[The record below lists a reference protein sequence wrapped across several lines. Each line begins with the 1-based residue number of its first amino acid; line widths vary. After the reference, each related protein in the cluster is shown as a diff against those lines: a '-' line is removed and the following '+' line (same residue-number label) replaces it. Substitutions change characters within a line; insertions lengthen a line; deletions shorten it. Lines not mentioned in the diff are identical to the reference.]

1 MKKGWFFTVILLSL
15 FTWAKAQ
22 EESTASRT
30 SIYNPQLKA
39 LLPTEV
45 SETSGLFF
53 HNGRLWTHND
63 SGGKPILYA
72 LDTTT
77 FEVVQRITLAQV
89 KNKDWE
95 EVCTD
100 GESVFVGDFGNNKGS
115 RKNLRIFTFPLSALP
130 AEGDTIIQVDSILFR
145 FADQTNFEKRKHEHD
160 YDCEAMF
167 ATDSCLYLLSKGWAT
182 GTTRL
187 YRLPKTP
194 GKHVA
199 EVVNSFDSQGLITG
213 ADYDRESRTLVVVG
227 YVKNIWKPFMY
238 IIFDFDEHGEKLS
251 NHRFEMSQLAGG
263 QTEGICFFD
272 DGQCYVSAETSPTMT
287 SRVFVVDF
295 RKWIDKA
302 PKNKEQ

>member
-213 ADYDRESRTLVVVG
+213 ADYDRKSRTLVVVG

>member
-1 MKKGWFFTVILLSL
+1 MILLSL

-22 EESTASRT
+22 EESTASHT

-130 AEGDTIIQVDSILFR
+130 ADGDTIIQVDSILFR

-160 YDCEAMF
+160 YDCETMF

-227 YVKNIWKPFMY
+227 YVKNVWKPFMY
-238 IIFDFDEHGEKLS
+238 IIFDFDEHGEKLT

>member
-1 MKKGWFFTVILLSL
+1 MKKRWFFTVILLSL

-22 EESTASRT
+22 EESTASHT

-130 AEGDTIIQVDSILFR
+130 AEGDTIIQVDSILFC

-167 ATDSCLYLLSKGWAT
+167 ATDNCLYLLSKGWAT

-227 YVKNIWKPFMY
+227 YVKNVWKPFMY
-238 IIFDFDEHGEKLS
+238 IIFDFDEHGEKLT

>member
-1 MKKGWFFTVILLSL
+1 MKKRWFFTVILLSL

-22 EESTASRT
+22 EESTASHT

-130 AEGDTIIQVDSILFR
+130 ADGDTIIQVDSILFR

>member
-194 GKHVA
+194 GKHMA